1 MCDKYK
7 FRFKLSSRKWE
18 YPVTYYFTR
27 EEDGWE
33 FQDAKLKAKVDKG
46 GKPLFYQVLMSES
59 ISYPS
64 DLDEYISTIW
74 SKSSLLTTKETQQL
88 FNVLSEWILNIE
100 NSKPPRGFL

>member
-1 MCDKYK
+1 M
-7 FRFKLSSRKWE
+7 
-18 YPVTYYFTR
+18 
-27 EEDGWE
+27 
-33 FQDAKLKAKVDKG
+33 
-46 GKPLFYQVLMSES
+46 FYQVLMSES